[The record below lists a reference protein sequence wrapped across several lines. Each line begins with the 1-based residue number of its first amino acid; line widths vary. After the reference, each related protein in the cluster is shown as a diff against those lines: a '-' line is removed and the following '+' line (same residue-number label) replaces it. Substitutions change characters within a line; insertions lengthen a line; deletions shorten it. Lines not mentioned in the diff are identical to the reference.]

1 VKKIMFKRSAVGLCV
16 LVACSSSPLGSPL
29 PLDAFDAGGAETST
43 MDSGREEPR
52 DAALGTQ
59 SVLFVGNSYV
69 YTNDVPGHYRALLAP
84 GLQTVRTEMVAPG
97 GYTLA
102 RHAVD
107 AKTEGTPLA
116 GFLRTGPRESNVF
129 DAVILQEQSQIGGFQ
144 RGPEREAS
152 VAAAQE
158 LSQLAKS
165 RGAQIIL
172 YNTWGRENGD
182 PSEPSY
188 ETFVSMQDRL
198 DEGYTNLAT
207 LLRANAFPV
216 SIARVGSGFRIA
228 FEDVKRAGKD
238 PLAKGSDFDALYESD
253 GSHPSVQGAYLA
265 ACILSGTI
273 ANALANPVK
282 VEAFVD
288 EPALG
293 APTSKRLRD
302 VCIRALAR

>member
-1 VKKIMFKRSAVGLCV
+1 
-16 LVACSSSPLGSPL
+16 
-29 PLDAFDAGGAETST
+29 

-59 SVLFVGNSYV
+59 RVLFVGNSYV

-102 RHAVD
+102 QHAVD

-116 GFLRTGPRESNVF
+116 GFLRTGPRESNAF
-129 DAVILQEQSQIGGFQ
+129 DAVVLQEQSQIGGFQ

-152 VAAAQE
+152 ILAAQE
-158 LSQLAKS
+158 LSQLGAS

-182 PSEPSY
+182 TSNPSY
-188 ETFVSMQDRL
+188 GTFLSMQTRL

-207 LLRANAFPV
+207 LLRAKALPV
-216 SIARVGSGFRIA
+216 SVAPVGG
-228 FEDVKRAGKD
+228 
-238 PLAKGSDFDALYESD
+238 D
-253 GSHPSVQGAYLA
+253 GSHPSIQGAYLA
-265 ACILSGTI
+265 ACILSGTV
-273 ANALANPVK
+273 AKALAKPVD
-282 VEAFVD
+282 VQAFVD

-302 VCIRALAR
+302 VCVRALGQ